1 MNSPKNLVI
10 YHGNCLDGTG
20 TAWVAAQYLKK
31 EETEY
36 VPVYYGEDLGAQLPM
51 YLYEKMTLY
60 ILDWCPN
67 MDDLDKC
74 CAMFKRIVLI
84 DHHESAI
91 KKFISHYSTQ
101 EPEHTFGEL
110 VPENLEYKFATEN
123 EWSGAMGTAL
133 WFKDQYLG
141 FEKPDFTEHWLIKA
155 IDDRDRWKF
164 LLPDTEA
171 INEGLFEL
179 GFKLEDWLERPM
191 NRATMD
197 NLVNIGTVLLK
208 KKKQQVAQII
218 KAAAST
224 VDRIAICNCPYFLAS
239 DVGNV
244 LAKDA
249 RIAILW
255 YVGSD
260 GDLKVSL
267 RSSKE
272 TEGWVNCSVIA
283 SQFKGGGHA
292 NAAGCSFPEE
302 DAMPVNAQIGR
313 IVDAVYNLS

>member
-1 MNSPKNLVI
+1 MNTLKNLVI
-10 YHGNCLDGTG
+10 YHSNCLDGTG
-20 TAWVAAQYLKK
+20 SAWVAAQYLPK

-36 VPVYYGEDLGAQLPM
+36 VPVHYGEDLGAQIPVRE
-51 YLYEKMTLY
+51 YKEMTLY

-74 CAMFKRIVLI
+74 CMMFKRIVLI

-91 KKFISHYSTQ
+91 KKIIAHYDKSSTQ
-101 EPEHTFGEL
+101 K
-110 VPENLEYKFATEN
+110 NLEMLLAYEN

-133 WFKDQYLG
+133 WFEEHLDSDEESLSQ
-141 FEKPDFTEHWLIKA
+141 HWLIKA

-179 GFKLEDWLERPM
+179 GVKLEDWLEHPM
-191 NRATMD
+191 NGATKD

-218 KAAAST
+218 EAAAST

-260 GDLKVSL
+260 GDLKVSF
-267 RSSKE
+267 RSNKE

-313 IVDAVYNLS
+313 IVAAVYNLSK